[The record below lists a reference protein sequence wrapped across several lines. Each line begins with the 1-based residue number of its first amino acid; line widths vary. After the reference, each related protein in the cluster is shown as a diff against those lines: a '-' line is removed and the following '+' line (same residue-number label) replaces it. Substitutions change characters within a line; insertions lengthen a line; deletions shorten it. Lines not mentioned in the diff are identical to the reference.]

1 MNNQEMKTILK
12 LIGLKQE
19 ETLLKWLFMPFWKA
33 LTGTVT
39 LLVLCLI
46 FSGSYF
52 MALMLHPVIAFG
64 IYMSRKC
71 HNRLREI
78 KEDNLNAAYLK

>member
-1 MNNQEMKTILK
+1 MDNQEMKTILK

-33 LTGTVT
+33 LTGTIIFLA
-39 LLVLCLI
+39 LLIIGSGAVFVGI
-46 FSGSYF
+46 FLS
-52 MALMLHPVIAFG
+52 PIIAFG

-71 HNRLREI
+71 HNRLKEI
-78 KEDNLNAAYLK
+78 KRTNLTPWYTK